1 MRRILVMIKCR
12 LGAAYT
18 VAGEIADD
26 VENASFVYSISG
38 QYDLIAQFNLD
49 ANEDIGRFVNE
60 KIHCIDGIV
69 DTHTLICFNA
79 FSKDKGI
86 TDATS

>member
-12 LGAAYT
+12 LGSAYA
-18 VAGEIADD
+18 VAGQIADN

-49 ANEDIGRFVNE
+49 ANDDIGRFVNE
-60 KIHCIDGIV
+60 KVHCIDGIV

-86 TDATS
+86 TDPA

>member
-12 LGAAYT
+12 LGAAYR
-18 VAGEIADD
+18 VAGQIADE

-38 QYDLIAQFNLD
+38 QYDLIAQFNLEPS
-49 ANEDIGRFVNE
+49 EDIGRFVNE
-60 KIHCIDGIV
+60 RVHPIDGIV

-79 FSKDKGI
+79 FSKDKGV
-86 TDATS
+86 AEGS

>member
-12 LGAAYT
+12 LGAAYK
-18 VAGEIADD
+18 VAGEIVDT
-26 VENASFVYSISG
+26 VENAGFVYSISG

-49 ANEDIGRFVNE
+49 PAEDIGRFVNE
-60 KIHCIDGIV
+60 QVHRIDGIV

-79 FSKDKGI
+79 FSKDRGI
-86 TDATS
+86 AEEG

>member
-12 LGAAYT
+12 LGAAYA
-18 VAGEIADD
+18 VAGQIADT
-26 VENASFVYSISG
+26 VPNASFVYSISG

-49 ANEDIGRFVNE
+49 PDADIGRFVNE
-60 KIHCIDGIV
+60 KVHPIDGIV

-79 FSKDKGI
+79 FTKDKGV
-86 TDATS
+86 AEG

>member
-12 LGAAYT
+12 LGAAYK
-18 VAGEIADD
+18 VAGEIADT
-26 VENASFVYSISG
+26 VESAGFVYSISG

-49 ANEDIGRFVNE
+49 PNEDIGRFVNE
-60 KIHCIDGIV
+60 RVHPIDGIV
-69 DTHTLICFNA
+69 DTNTVICFNA

-86 TDATS
+86 GE

>member
-18 VAGEIADD
+18 VAGEIADT
-26 VENASFVYSISG
+26 VEQAGFVYSISG

-49 ANEDIGRFVNE
+49 AHEDIGRFVNE
-60 KIHCIDGIV
+60 RVHAIDGIV
-69 DTHTLICFNA
+69 DTNTVICFNA

-86 TDATS
+86 AGEA

>member
-12 LGAAYT
+12 LGAAYA
-18 VAGEIADD
+18 VAGQIVDD
-26 VENASFVYSISG
+26 VENAGFVYSVSG

-49 ANEDIGRFVNE
+49 PAEDIGRFVNE
-60 KIHCIDGIV
+60 KVHAIDGIV

-79 FSKDKGI
+79 FSKDRGI
-86 TDATS
+86 ADEG